1 MCVLERERKKRGE
14 EGYSKTWGQSR
25 KRSCCNGPFF
35 LSLASSRSFSLSHV
49 HTHVCTTSQLAQS
62 SLEPEPLSSPFLFYL
77 SVVPSSYV
85 FSWPFFLSCLVFFAT
100 PNCLWLAARQ
110 GKREQL
116 AHKKYPISASDPPS
130 QSRSAVVWRELSVL
144 LGGSSLCRK
153 KTGIERRLH

>member
-1 MCVLERERKKRGE
+1 MV
-14 EGYSKTWGQSR
+14 
-25 KRSCCNGPFF
+25 PFF
-35 LSLASSRSFSLSHV
+35 SLLPLLVLSLSLTYTHTCVQQASSPK
-49 HTHVCTTSQLAQS
+49 A
-62 SLEPEPLSSPFLFYL
+62 PLSPSLFLRPSFFICLL
-77 SVVPSSYV
+77 SLLLSL
-85 FSWPFFLSCLVFFAT
+85 FFFLALFFFAT

-153 KTGIERRLH
+153 KTGIERATTALNAHSSSSRLGWSLELNGQWPEREQMRN